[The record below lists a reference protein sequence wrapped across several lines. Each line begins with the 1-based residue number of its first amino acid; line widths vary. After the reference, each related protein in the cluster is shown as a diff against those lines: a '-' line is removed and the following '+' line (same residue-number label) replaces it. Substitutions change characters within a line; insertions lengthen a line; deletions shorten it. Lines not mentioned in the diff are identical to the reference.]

1 MAYLNC
7 FCYQFLKVIV
17 FLILKFLKIGYKIYL
32 AELFSLD
39 LILSIHVFNFI
50 VAKRM
55 VINNWFIPVQNF
67 DDIHDR
73 VNSNQSDYSS
83 ENIALK
89 LTL

>member
-1 MAYLNC
+1 MKMG
-7 FCYQFLKVIV
+7 F
-17 FLILKFLKIGYKIYL
+17 KIYL
-32 AELFSLD
+32 AELFFSD
-39 LILSIHVFNFI
+39 LILSKHVFNFI